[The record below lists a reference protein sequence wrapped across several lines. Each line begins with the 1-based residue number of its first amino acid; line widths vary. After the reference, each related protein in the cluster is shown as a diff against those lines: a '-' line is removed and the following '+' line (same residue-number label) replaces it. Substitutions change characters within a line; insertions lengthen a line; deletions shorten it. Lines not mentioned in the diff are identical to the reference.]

1 MSGTTGLEGKMPEAL
16 LYDRMDDGS
25 VVCRLCP
32 WKCQIAPGESGRCA
46 VRQNREG
53 TLYSLNYGF
62 LAAAAIEPVE
72 RRGLY
77 HLFPGSV
84 ILTLGGW
91 GNSLCYRHQ
100 PPPPALPPEG
110 KKRYLDP
117 ERAITFAAERH
128 CRGLAWGYQE
138 PTVWLEYVLD
148 SAKLA
153 RANGLFTLLLTNGFV
168 TMETLDLLGPYLN
181 AYATEIPAATPEP
194 YEALGPVP
202 FWEAILKGA
211 AYVRERWRCHA
222 EIHTPVIPGTNDSD
236 EVIRGLA
243 VWIRDSLGPDTPW
256 HLWRYEPAG
265 ELAGRPPTSPAALEK
280 AREVGR
286 ETGLHYIYVQSGDE
300 SSLTSTQCPS
310 CGSLLV
316 RREGKFSIKVVGL
329 EGSKC
334 SRCGQEIYLQRS
346 IFK

>member
-1 MSGTTGLEGKMPEAL
+1 MPEAL
-16 LYDRMDDGS
+16 QYDRMDDGS
-25 VVCRLCP
+25 VLCRLCP

-53 TLYSLNYGF
+53 TLHSLNYGI
-62 LAAAAIEPVE
+62 LSAAAVEPVE

-91 GNSLCYRHQ
+91 GNSLAYRHR
-100 PPPPALPPEG
+100 PPPPSLPEDE
-110 KKRYLDP
+110 KRRYLDP
-117 ERAITFAAERH
+117 ERAVSFAVERR

-153 RANGLFTLLLTNGFV
+153 RANGLFTVLLSNGFV

-181 AYATEIPAATPEP
+181 AYAVEIPAVTAGP

-202 FWEAILKGA
+202 LWEAILKGT
-211 AYVRERWRCHA
+211 AYVQERWRCHL
-222 EIHTPVIPGTNDSD
+222 EIHTPIIPEINDS
-236 EVIRGLA
+236 EETLNGLA
-243 VWIRDSLGPDTPW
+243 VWVRDTLGPDIPW
-256 HLWRYEPAG
+256 HVWQYEPAG
-265 ELAGRPPTSPAALEK
+265 ELSDRPATTPAALEK
-280 AREVGR
+280 ARALGR
-286 ETGLHYIYVQSGDE
+286 EAGLRYIYAQTGDASG
-300 SSLTSTQCPS
+300 LTPTSCPS
-310 CGSLLV
+310 CGQQIIQ
-316 RREGKFSIKVVGL
+316 RGGNFAIKVTGL
-329 EGSKC
+329 DGGKC